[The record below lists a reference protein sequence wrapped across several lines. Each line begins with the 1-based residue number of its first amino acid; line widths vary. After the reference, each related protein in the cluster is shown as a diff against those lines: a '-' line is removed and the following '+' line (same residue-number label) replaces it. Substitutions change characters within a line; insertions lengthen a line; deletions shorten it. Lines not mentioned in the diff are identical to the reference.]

1 MNLEAFAS
9 SFLCGKSYF
18 EVDRT
23 QNYLLFQ
30 PVLRYFK
37 TVANCNKV
45 TVYR

>member
-45 TVYR
+45 TVCR